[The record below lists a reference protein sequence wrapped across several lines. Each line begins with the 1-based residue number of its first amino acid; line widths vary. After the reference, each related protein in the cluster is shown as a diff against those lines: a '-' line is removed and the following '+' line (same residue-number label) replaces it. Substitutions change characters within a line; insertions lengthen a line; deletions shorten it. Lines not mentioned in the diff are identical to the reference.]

1 MNPIKSKI
9 KIINK
14 YNNPLYYWWK
24 VRKIFK
30 RPKCHL
36 ILKKNFWFF
45 GLPIRRD
52 YYNSV
57 IDIRFSGLG
66 WKWKYDEV
74 RHEWDPYI
82 QICLF
87 RKYHIIWIFNWVN
100 KHDKLNSDI
109 ISMATWEAI
118 LDYLYNHKTVQECV
132 NFNTWKSG
140 EKILTIKENIKKK
153 YLKTLK

>member
-45 GLPIRRD
+45 GLPVRRD

-66 WKWKYDEV
+66 WKWKYD
-74 RHEWDPYI
+74 D
-82 QICLF
+82 L
-87 RKYHIIWIFNWVN
+87 
-100 KHDKLNSDI
+100 DSDT

-118 LDYLYNHKTVQECV
+118 LDYLHKHKTVQECV
-132 NFNTWKSG
+132 NFHAWKSG